1 MVRRRLHSS
10 SKARVEAFRAKHA
23 GKRRVELFITEHAL
37 GCLDRLASAQGQ
49 TRSETIEGL
58 LLKAPSVPVNVSG
71 NTAKRT
77 VNVSGNVAAIS
88 PEVRELVFGWRAEGA
103 SWAECARRLD
113 ERGILPPRGGRWL
126 FENGGTNLGRY
137 FA

>member
-1 MVRRRLHSS
+1 MKSAILAIGDIVDLPLL
-10 SKARVEAFRAKHA
+10 FRDV
-23 GKRRVELFITEHAL
+23 GNGV
-37 GCLDRLASAQGQ
+37 
-49 TRSETIEGL
+49 RSETIEGL
-58 LLKAPSVPVNVSG
+58 LLKAPIVPVNVSG

-88 PEVRELVFGWRAEGA
+88 PEMRELVFGWRAEGA
-103 SWAECARRLD
+103 SWAECARCLD
-113 ERGILPPRGGRWL
+113 ERGILPPRGGRWP